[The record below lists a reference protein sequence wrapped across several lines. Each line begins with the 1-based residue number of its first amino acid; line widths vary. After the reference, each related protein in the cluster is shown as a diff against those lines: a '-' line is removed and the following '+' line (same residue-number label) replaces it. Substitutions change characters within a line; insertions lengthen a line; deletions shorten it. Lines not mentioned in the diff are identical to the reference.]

1 MLAKMVFCGVDIVAG
16 FSPPLN
22 KMIYLVLAECMDHM
36 TGLYSRMRRYW
47 YDTDNKQIVISEMTG
62 GFFFGNDRDPENR
75 DYDILKED
83 TKFLDVLSP
92 YLTTSHLGTSIVID
106 NNYQIVSLKENNCNL
121 K

>member
-1 MLAKMVFCGVDIVAG
+1 MLARMVFCSVDIIARCTA
-16 FSPPLN
+16 PAN
-22 KMIYLVLAECMDHM
+22 TMICLVLAECMDHM

-47 YDTDNKQIVISEMTG
+47 YDTVNKQIATSEMTG
-62 GFFFGNDRDPENR
+62 GFFFGNERDPENR

-83 TKFLDVLSP
+83 TKFLEVLSP